1 MAEYL
6 KLDKLSG
13 LLSDFYKVTGQRI
26 GIFDGNMS
34 IILECPKRH
43 SPFCERIRSSQ
54 EGTRRCRECDNYG
67 MHEALKSGRTITY
80 RCHAGLLEACSPI
93 YDKDKIAGY
102 LMFGQVIY
110 DRNID
115 DQHDMIFDKCRDII
129 DVRSFNNLF
138 GSIRT
143 ISPDYLD
150 AATNIM
156 TACVGYIQLEQLIKL
171 QNEGLWGQMQ
181 HYIDNNADTAFTL
194 SDMANDLAVS
204 ISTLCKTAKRYSG
217 KSVGQLVIDLRIKRA
232 KHLLANERNLTVSQV
247 SAVVGIEDYNY
258 FSRIFK
264 KETGYSPT
272 EYRKQAQ

>member
-1 MAEYL
+1 
-6 KLDKLSG
+6 
-13 LLSDFYKVTGQRI
+13 
-26 GIFDGNMS
+26 
-34 IILECPKRH
+34 
-43 SPFCERIRSSQ
+43 
-54 EGTRRCRECDNYG
+54 
-67 MHEALKSGRTITY
+67 
-80 RCHAGLLEACSPI
+80 
-93 YDKDKIAGY
+93 
-102 LMFGQVIY
+102 MFGQVIY